1 MDFTL
6 ETPANINELVKQA
19 SDKTSWRNRLAAV
32 EELSKWKCEE
42 SIDIVT
48 KLATSDLVFK
58 VKERA
63 FEVAKAFGVEKNGKP
78 IYLEK
83 KSKVSPI
90 KFINKKIYKVASH
103 LQIDLDNFNMDEF
116 KAAFQKMYP
125 EEYDVCEYE
134 NHNKFDDWLRDIVKS
149 KVRRRNR

>member
-1 MDFTL
+1 MDFKL
-6 ETPANINELVKQA
+6 EAPANINKLVEQA

-42 SIDIVT
+42 SMDIIT
-48 KLATSDLVFK
+48 KLATGDLVFK

-63 FEVAKAFGVEKNGKP
+63 FEVAQAFGVEKNGQP
-78 IYLEK
+78 IYLDR

-90 KFINKKIYKVASH
+90 KFINKKIFKVATH
-103 LQIDLDNFNMDEF
+103 LKIDIDDFNMDEF
-116 KAAFQKMYP
+116 KAAFQEMYP

-134 NHNKFDDWLRDIVKS
+134 NHKNFDEWIKDIVKS

>member
-1 MDFTL
+1 MDFKL
-6 ETPANINELVKQA
+6 ETPANINELIKQA
-19 SDKTSWRNRLAAV
+19 SDKTNWHNRLAAV

-48 KLATSDLVFK
+48 KLAVGDIVFK

-63 FEVAKAFGVEKNGKP
+63 FEVAQAFGVEKNGKP
-78 IYLEK
+78 IYLDR

-90 KFINKKIYKVASH
+90 KFINKKIFKVASH
-103 LQIDLDNFNMDEF
+103 LKIDIDDFNMNEF
-116 KAAFQKMYP
+116 KTAFQKMYP

-134 NHNKFDDWLRDIVKS
+134 NHKNFDDWLKDIVKS